1 VAGLASPAF
10 VLLVTATFAVF
21 SAVGAIIPVLPR
33 YVTGPLDSGG
43 AGVGLV
49 VGAFFVAALCSRPLA
64 GRLGDERGRR
74 LVIVG
79 GAAVMAVSVAAFPLA
94 PNVVALAVLRLVQGA
109 GEAAFYVGVASA
121 VTDLVPAARRGEAIS
136 YFSAALY
143 GGLALGPVMGEAV
156 LHHGGYGWVWTTAAA
171 LAAVAAGAGV
181 VLREAPRSRPVAAET
196 RARLLHPAAL
206 VPGSAF
212 GLATFGYAAF
222 AAFMPLYAR
231 SLGLSGSG
239 AVFGCYAGLTL
250 AGRLLG
256 ARLPDRLGAARTAR
270 AGMVLMAA
278 GMAVMGTWQSPAGL
292 WAGTVVFAAGNAFLF
307 PALLSLTLAAAP
319 ERERGA
325 VVGTVIAFFDIGQG
339 AGALLLGPLAGAA
352 GYPAL
357 FLTGAAA
364 AVAGLAVLS
373 SYLRRA
379 PEAAPGDFATAA

>member
-21 SAVGAIIPVLPR
+21 AAVGAIIPVLPR
-33 YVTGPLDSGG
+33 YVTGPLGGGG

-74 LVIVG
+74 LVIAG

-94 PNVVALAVLRLVQGA
+94 PNVAVLAVLRLVQGA

-143 GGLALGPVMGEAV
+143 GGLALGPLMGEAV
-156 LHHGGYGWVWTTAAA
+156 LSHGGYGWVWTTAAL
-171 LAAVAAGAGV
+171 LAAVAAAAGV
-181 VLREAPRSRPVAAET
+181 VLREAPRSWPAPTEA

-231 SLGLSGSG
+231 TLGLSGSG
-239 AVFGCYAGLTL
+239 AVFGCYAGITL

-278 GMAVMGTWQSPAGL
+278 GMAVLGTWRSPAGL

-339 AGALLLGPLAGAA
+339 AGALLLGPLAAAA
-352 GYPAL
+352 GYPVL
-357 FLTGAAA
+357 FLTGALAG
-364 AVAGLAVLS
+364 VAGLAVLS
-373 SYLRRA
+373 AYLRRA
-379 PEAAPGDFATAA
+379 PRPVTGDWATAA

>member
-1 VAGLASPAF
+1 
-10 VLLVTATFAVF
+10 
-21 SAVGAIIPVLPR
+21 
-33 YVTGPLDSGG
+33 
-43 AGVGLV
+43 
-49 VGAFFVAALCSRPLA
+49 
-64 GRLGDERGRR
+64 
-74 LVIVG
+74 
-79 GAAVMAVSVAAFPLA
+79 
-94 PNVVALAVLRLVQGA
+94 
-109 GEAAFYVGVASA
+109 
-121 VTDLVPAARRGEAIS
+121 
-136 YFSAALY
+136 
-143 GGLALGPVMGEAV
+143 
-156 LHHGGYGWVWTTAAA
+156 VWTIAAA
-171 LAAVAAGAGV
+171 LAAVAATAGL
-181 VLREAPRSRPVAAET
+181 VLREEPRTWTATSET

-231 SLGLSGSG
+231 TLGLSGSG
-239 AVFGCYAGLTL
+239 PVFGCYAGLTL

-339 AGALLLGPLAGAA
+339 TGALILGPLASAA
-352 GYPAL
+352 GYPVL

-373 SYLRRA
+373 AYLRGA
-379 PEAAPGDFATAA
+379 PKVAAGDWATAA